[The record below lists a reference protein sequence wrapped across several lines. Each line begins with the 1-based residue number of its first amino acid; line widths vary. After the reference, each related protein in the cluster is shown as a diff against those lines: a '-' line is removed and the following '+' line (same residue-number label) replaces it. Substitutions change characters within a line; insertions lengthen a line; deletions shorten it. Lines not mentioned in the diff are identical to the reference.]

1 MNILSHE
8 AVSFVLSHQFP
19 KLEAG
24 PSVQSFACHLSPP
37 PPGKV
42 SWGGGYYH
50 HLSPPLCPPHQG
62 HHPPLGQISTFPGK
76 VHGHLKKFFLFI

>member
-42 SWGGGYYH
+42 SWGGGVTITT
-50 HLSPPLCPPHQG
+50 CP
-62 HHPPLGQISTFPGK
+62 HPSVLLTRDTILHWDRS
-76 VHGHLKKFFLFI
+76 VHSLVKYMGI